1 MPVSSYPDKYAAS
14 TLAYNTATANS
25 LNALFTNPSSSQTV
39 NPLATP
45 TVKVYKPSTVITLN
59 FDIQSNYVGSS
70 PYIPVIGKTYSTSS
84 ATTAYSWLVEF
95 VPNTSGQQLTF
106 AVTLPA
112 SGTSIVWDGGSTPSG
127 PTTYAVYQFYT
138 TDGLN
143 VKARVLVNF

>member
-59 FDIQSNYVGSS
+59 FDIQSNYVGASNYT
-70 PYIPVIGKTYSTSS
+70 PLRNVTYTTTS
-84 ATTAYSWLVEF
+84 ATTGYVWLVEF
-95 VPNTSGQQLTF
+95 VEF
-106 AVTLPA
+106 VEF
-112 SGTSIVWDGGSTPSG
+112 V
-127 PTTYAVYQFYT
+127 
-138 TDGLN
+138 GL
-143 VKARVLVNF
+143 V